1 MSFADVTAMLGW
13 VDGWYTYV
21 PWVFVF
27 LFTPVAFYVAMKKAG
42 RLGRAHALAERTRMV
57 SLPVIANCGQ
67 CSFMKREEVPQG
79 VPYREGEKLI
89 LRLLCSHPSTDI
101 AGAVTSWGIT
111 LETCDEARNKDFRPP
126 GSKIVPPPGCPL
138 RRDVEVVS

>member
-1 MSFADVTAMLGW
+1 MNSW
-13 VDGWYTYV
+13 VHWYVYIM
-21 PWVFVF
+21 WVFVF
-27 LFTPVAFYVAMKKAG
+27 LFAGTAFYTAMKMVVRFVRA
-42 RLGRAHALAERTRMV
+42 RLVERTRMV

-89 LRLLCSHPSTDI
+89 LRLLCSHPSTEI

-126 GSKIVPPPGCPL
+126 GSKIVPPKGCPL

>member
-21 PWVFVF
+21 PQVFVF
-27 LFTPVAFYVAMKKAG
+27 LLTGAAFYVAMKKAG
-42 RLGRAHALAERTRMV
+42 RIGRAHALAERTRMV

-67 CSFMKREEVPQG
+67 CSFMKREELPQG
-79 VPYREGEKLI
+79 IPYREGEKLI
-89 LRLLCSHPSTDI
+89 LRLLCSHPSTEI

-126 GSKIVPPPGCPL
+126 GSKIVPPKGCPL